1 MKPKCMA
8 LITSP
13 LTRFSY
19 DKENSKSPG
28 CEKLGTVCLPFFFFL
43 IHRALSSPCTTD
55 FMSNINVRQL

>member
-28 CEKLGTVCLPFFFFL
+28 CEKLELFVFHSFSF
-43 IHRALSSPCTTD
+43 SSIEPCPLLVPQ
-55 FMSNINVRQL
+55 IL